1 MVRGGGPRK
10 WLALAG
16 FAAAAL
22 VLGVVL
28 SIQTG
33 SGAVKIELSDPK
45 AQVEV
50 KVNGDVIDIA
60 GLKEPLRLKAGEHG
74 LLVTSGDYQSVS
86 KSFTVRRGGE
96 DVLRVTLEPKPKP
109 EPPKPRAAVYAVVV
123 NPPQGKVSVAGKGA
137 SIEGSDAARTI
148 TVAEPDGQ
156 ATVSVVATL
165 AGYETL
171 VRELKPKP
179 GESGRLALSLKASA
193 TAPPEVATVVPPP
206 NKIAPEIP
214 PLPLAKPPS
223 DKQKE
228 KSFNLDNGLKLEMVL
243 IPAGEFLMGTAGNS
257 GDEQPAPGADHEAVL
272 PGQVSW

>member
-86 KSFTVRRGGE
+86 ESFTVRRGGE
-96 DVLRVTLEPKPKP
+96 DVLRVTLEPKPKS
-109 EPPKPRAAVYAVVV
+109 EAPKPRAAVYAVVV

-179 GESGRLALSLKASA
+179 GESGRLALVSRLQRLRLRRWQRWFRLPTRSLLKFRPCPLRSPPA
-193 TAPPEVATVVPPP
+193 TSRR
-206 NKIAPEIP
+206 K
-214 PLPLAKPPS
+214 
-223 DKQKE
+223 
-228 KSFNLDNGLKLEMVL
+228 NLSTLT
-243 IPAGEFLMGTAGNS
+243 TA
-257 GDEQPAPGADHEAVL
+257 
-272 PGQVSW
+272 